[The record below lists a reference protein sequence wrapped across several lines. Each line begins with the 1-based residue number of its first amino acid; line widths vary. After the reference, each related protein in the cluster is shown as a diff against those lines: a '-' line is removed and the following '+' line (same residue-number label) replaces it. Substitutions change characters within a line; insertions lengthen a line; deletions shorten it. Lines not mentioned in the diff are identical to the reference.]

1 MPFQGEQSDHLNKCH
16 CDGFTFLKH
25 WTKKESSLWL
35 RKCPRQCTHQHK
47 EKKSIQSKERN
58 KSFVKGFI
66 LQLLHFPS
74 PHSILLL
81 FQTIPDPAL
90 RGCFVFFFFLPL
102 AKLKLW
108 ALSCYGNKKDRNSLC
123 ISRAVSLY
131 AVDFDN

>member
-90 RGCFVFFFFLPL
+90 RGCFVFFFFPSSC
-102 AKLKLW
+102 KTK
-108 ALSCYGNKKDRNSLC
+108 ALSSQLLWKQKGQKQFMYFKSCQPICCG
-123 ISRAVSLY
+123 
-131 AVDFDN
+131 FW

>member
-90 RGCFVFFFFLPL
+90 RGCFFFFFPSSC
-102 AKLKLW
+102 KTK
-108 ALSCYGNKKDRNSLC
+108 ALSSQLLWKQKGQKQFMYFKSCQPICCG
-123 ISRAVSLY
+123 
-131 AVDFDN
+131 FW